1 MNTQNAQKERRAEP
15 VKSATKARPMAPK
28 KRRKLRHVVVMLS
41 FLLLVAAP
49 VALAAWYLWT
59 RATDRYVSYAGFSVR
74 TEEVGSAA
82 ELLGG
87 VVELSGSSSS
97 DTDILYKFI
106 QSHDLIR
113 TVDATLDLRG
123 MWAKADPNFDPVF
136 AYHPPGTIEDLESYW
151 NRMVKVYNDS
161 GTGLIDLEVQAFSP
175 EDAQRLAQLIYDESS
190 RMINR
195 LSALGQEDATRY
207 AREEL
212 DLAIERLKNARENV
226 TLFRNRTQIVDT
238 EAMLQS
244 QMGLLSSLQLQLA
257 ETLIAFDL
265 LGENTNNDDPRRVQ
279 AQLRIDIIEARIQEE
294 RNKLGL
300 GASASDTDGNV
311 FANLVGEY
319 ERLIVDQEFAE
330 QSYTAA
336 LAAFDAASAEAR
348 RQSRYLAA
356 HVRPTLA
363 EAPTQPQRV
372 SLLALVA
379 IFSFLSWAILVLV
392 AYSLRDRR

>member
-1 MNTQNAQKERRAEP
+1 MNTQNVQKEKRAEAVTSP
-15 VKSATKARPMAPK
+15 SIAPAIAPK

-41 FLLLVAAP
+41 FILLVVAP
-49 VALAAWYLWT
+49 IGLTAWYLWT
-59 RATDRYVSYAGFSVR
+59 RATDRYVSYVGFSVR

-97 DTDILYKFI
+97 DTNILYKFI

-113 TVDATLDLRG
+113 TVDQKLDLRK
-123 MWAKADPNFDPVF
+123 MWSKADPDTDPVF

-151 NRMVKVYNDS
+151 GRMVKVYNDS

-175 EDAQRLAQLIYDESS
+175 EDARRLAQLIYDESS
-190 RMINR
+190 SMINR

-257 ETLIAFDL
+257 ETLIEFDM
-265 LGENTNNDDPRRVQ
+265 LGEISNNDDPRKVQ
-279 AQLRIDIIEARIQEE
+279 AQRRIDIIEARIQEE

-300 GASASDTDGNV
+300 GAAAPGDEGNV

-319 ERLIVDQEFAE
+319 ERLVVDQEFAQ

-363 EAPTQPQRV
+363 EAPTQPQRL
-372 SLLALVA
+372 SLLGLVA